1 MFVVAMIVLRLLVP
15 LCERLKVQNE
25 NGIRSTSVQVRCPFI
40 GYNVSLKPYYWMLSY
55 ETNYSMCFS
64 ELSEV
69 TAEIV
74 GDNLIEGVT
83 KELRGVQDASDTTSH
98 QPPAPDPTL

>member
-1 MFVVAMIVLRLLVP
+1 
-15 LCERLKVQNE
+15 
-25 NGIRSTSVQVRCPFI
+25 
-40 GYNVSLKPYYWMLSY
+40 
-55 ETNYSMCFS
+55 MCFS

-69 TAEIV
+69 TAGIS